1 MESLILLALAPV
13 FYGCM
18 LWEALYWRRRGV
30 AMYTWRD
37 TLSNISLAGMHQV
50 ADGLAWL
57 VLLGLYTLVY
67 QFRLFDLQT
76 GAWTIAA
83 LFIAQD
89 FFYYWFHRVSHG
101 MRWMWASHVT
111 HHSSERLNL
120 STAFRQSLTYPI
132 SGMWVFW
139 LPLAWIGFE
148 PHWVVLVVGINLA
161 YQFFVHTQAVHKL
174 HPAIEFVFNTPSHH
188 RVHHARNERYVD
200 RNFGGVLVLWD
211 RLFGTFVEERDDE
224 PCVYGITRRQIRT
237 HNPITLT
244 FQEWAY
250 MFRQASR
257 DGLTW
262 GQRLRYLWGH
272 PDWEA
277 PGAATQSNRPEIQ
290 TTGQPVSTLNKPA

>member
-1 MESLILLALAPV
+1 MESLILLALAPI

-30 AMYTWRD
+30 AQYTWRD
-37 TLSNISLAGMHQV
+37 TLSNMTLAGMHQV
-50 ADGLAWL
+50 ADGLAWV
-57 VLLGLYTLVY
+57 VLLGLYAVVY
-67 QFRLFDLQT
+67 QFRLLDLDM
-76 GAWTIAA
+76 GPWVIAA
-83 LFIAQD
+83 LFIGQD

-148 PHWVVLVVGINLA
+148 PQWVVLVVGINLA
-161 YQFFVHTQAVHKL
+161 YQFFVHTEAVRKL
-174 HPAIEFVFNTPSHH
+174 PAWVEFIFNTPSHH
-188 RVHHARNERYVD
+188 RVHHARNDRYVD
-200 RNFGGVLVLWD
+200 RNFGGVLIIWD
-211 RLFGTFVEERDDE
+211 RLFGTFVEEREDD
-224 PCVYGITRRQIRT
+224 PCEYGITRRQIRT

-244 FQEWAY
+244 FQEWRY
-250 MFRQASR
+250 MLRQATQP
-257 DGLTW
+257 GLSI
-262 GQRLRYLWGH
+262 GERLRYLWGH

-277 PGAATQSNRPEIQ
+277 NSLQTQPSQ
-290 TTGQPVSTLNKPA
+290 AKTQAMGQPVSTVNKPA

>member
-1 MESLILLALAPV
+1 MESLILLALAPI

-37 TLSNISLAGMHQV
+37 TLSNMTLAGMHQL

-67 QFRLFDLQT
+67 QFRLLDLQT
-76 GAWTIAA
+76 GVWTVAA
-83 LFIAQD
+83 LFLAQD

-148 PHWVVLVVGINLA
+148 PQWVVLVVGINLG

-174 HPAIEFVFNTPSHH
+174 PAWVEFLFNTPSHH
-188 RVHHARNERYVD
+188 RVHHARNDLYVD
-200 RNFGGVLVLWD
+200 RNFGGVLIIWD
-211 RLFGTFVEERDDE
+211 RLFGTFVEERDDM
-224 PCVYGITRRQIRT
+224 PCEYGITRRQITT

-244 FQEWAY
+244 FQEWRY
-250 MFRQASR
+250 MWRQASR
-257 DGLTW
+257 PGLRVSE
-262 GQRLRYLWGH
+262 RLRYLWGH

-277 PGAATQSNRPEIQ
+277 PGAMVQPNSPAIQ
-290 TTGQPVSTLNKPA
+290 ATGQPVSTVNKAA

>member
-67 QFRLFDLQT
+67 QFRLLDLQT

-188 RVHHARNERYVD
+188 RVHHARNECYVD
-200 RNFGGVLVLWD
+200 RNFGGVLILWD